1 MRIFIKKQDKTN
13 PPPNDDDDL
22 PLLPSTLKTYY
33 QSECSMAEWEE
44 YVPDILSSPS
54 ARRFKFWAKG
64 TKINLA
70 RAELQSL
77 ELSQLQAKF
86 DEQIK
91 KKPKS
96 QKSISKS
103 GSPNIAALQEK
114 IRVKELKGEGGKV
127 KESLQ
132 STF

>member
-1 MRIFIKKQDKTN
+1 MVLGRRHSSLLHAFEESGVWPPNCKQTLKCMRIFIKKQDKTN

-54 ARRFKFWAKG
+54 ARRFKSWAKG

-70 RAELQSL
+70 RAELQSI

-86 DEQIK
+86 DEQ
-91 KKPKS
+91 
-96 QKSISKS
+96 
-103 GSPNIAALQEK
+103 N
-114 IRVKELKGEGGKV
+114 
-127 KESLQ
+127 
-132 STF
+132 